1 MGLTWR
7 AANSLTICS
16 ELRAE
21 NPGLRCG
28 LFDWDETAPAF
39 PKWGSVAWA
48 CRAAMGTPGDAES
61 IVTIYAA
68 LKAGIT
74 MLDIG
79 DFYGAR

>member
-1 MGLTWR
+1 MGLTRR
-7 AANSLTICS
+7 ATNSLTICS

-21 NPGLRCG
+21 SPGRLRCG

-39 PKWGSVAWA
+39 PKWG
-48 CRAAMGTPGDAES
+48 CMGMSGGYEHAAES
-61 IVTIYAA
+61 IVTIHAA
-68 LKAGIT
+68 LEAGIT